1 MNTLPDVLAFSSVG
15 ATVFQ
20 LAAALLAV
28 LILALL
34 AASARYF
41 GETVRR
47 ADAIVVD
54 AMLGLDRAGMLAFYD
69 IYCGMRPANVA
80 IAWFLAVLFGPL
92 GAFIYLRD
100 GRFVIALV
108 TLNGLGLWSIESWF
122 SVPQLVMLQNRQKAA
137 WALELVPAAL
147 ARADRLAHRV
157 PPGGRHVSRR

>member
-1 MNTLPDVLAFSSVG
+1 MNTLPDVLALSGVG

-41 GETVRR
+41 AETVRR

-54 AMLGLDRAGMLAFYD
+54 AMLGLDRAGMIAFYD

-108 TLNGLGLWSIESWF
+108 TLNGLGFWSIESWF

-147 ARADRLAHRV
+147 VRAQTV
-157 PPGGRHVSRR
+157 